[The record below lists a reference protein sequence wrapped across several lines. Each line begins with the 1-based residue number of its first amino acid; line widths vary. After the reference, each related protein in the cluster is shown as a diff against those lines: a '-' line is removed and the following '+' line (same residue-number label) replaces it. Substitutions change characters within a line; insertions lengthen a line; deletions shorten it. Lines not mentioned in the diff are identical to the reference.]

1 MVFLRCG
8 NKFIYVV
15 GVCVRTKS
23 ASSAHLPSTEQLRGL
38 IGGLLQLLLEY
49 SPCVHGHCHAGDN
62 ISLALG

>member
-1 MVFLRCG
+1 MMVFLRCG

-15 GVCVRTKS
+15 AVCVRTKS
-23 ASSAHLPSTEQLRGL
+23 PADVPSTEQLQGL

-49 SPCVHGHCHAGDN
+49 SPCVHGHCHAGDS